1 MYHID
6 FTENAL
12 KDIEQLKKSGNKQVL
27 KKLVLFY
34 SELKNHPQ
42 TGTGKVEQLKNYE
55 IKTFSRR
62 INREHRLVYQVYEE
76 TITVLVLSAYGH
88 Y

>member
-1 MYHID
+1 MYQID

-12 KDIEQLKKSGNKQVL
+12 RDIVRLKKSGNKQAL
-27 KKLVLFY
+27 KKLALFY
-34 SELKNHPQ
+34 VELKNHPQ
-42 TGTGKVEQLKNYE
+42 TGTGQVEQLKNYE
-55 IKTFSRR
+55 VKTFSRR

-76 TITVLVLSAYGH
+76 IATVVVLSAYGH